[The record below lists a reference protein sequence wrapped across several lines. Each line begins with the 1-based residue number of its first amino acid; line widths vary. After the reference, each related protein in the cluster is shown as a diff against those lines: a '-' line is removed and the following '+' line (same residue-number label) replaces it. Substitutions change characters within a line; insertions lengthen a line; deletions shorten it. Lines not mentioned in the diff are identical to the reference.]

1 MNWPCCSHSED
12 NYEKREPLMQN
23 SAAIT
28 ENQKEKQRFR
38 DLESEVDRLKSEVI
52 SNKLRLERAN
62 R

>member
-1 MNWPCCSHSED
+1 
-12 NYEKREPLMQN
+12 MQN